1 MKCDD
6 LLQRLADYR
15 DGSLTS
21 TLCDEI
27 DRHLSECP
35 PCAELDRDLRDLQ
48 RMCRES
54 PQPCLPE
61 VARKRIEELL
71 RSRGPKR
78 DA

>member
-15 DGSLTS
+15 DGVLSG

-27 DRHLSECP
+27 DRHLRECP
-35 PCAELDRDLRDLQ
+35 TCTDLDRDLRDLQ

-54 PQPCLPE
+54 PKPCLPE
-61 VARKRIEELL
+61 DARKRIEGLL
-71 RSRGPKR
+71 QSRDPKR
-78 DA
+78 S